1 MNQYKLLPFLL
12 FLLASCTQISSS
24 VSIVPIW
31 DEMIVILAPHGFEV
45 FFDSGTTH
53 TARDIY
59 TPGST
64 VINWSYFWVTD
75 SGVYYPA
82 GLWIEKWKQSYSL
95 EQSDPNLSHVVLY
108 RPYGDSLTIV
118 ANSETSEQIPMCIQN
133 PAGCTAFQAG
143 PLVLSGGI
151 IQDFGKSWHA
161 NESHERTLMGK
172 TQSGKVY
179 FFISRQQLSLTEV
192 GEQIARDPRFQQDPI
207 TVLNLDGWPSTAY
220 YDGIH
225 GFREDKKLPIFIRIN
240 P

>member
-1 MNQYKLLPFLL
+1 MIRYLLPFLF
-12 FLLASCTQISSS
+12 FLSACSVITQPQVIRTAR
-24 VSIVPIW
+24 VSLT
-31 DEMIVILAPHGFEV
+31 VIEAPHWFEV
-45 FFDSGTTH
+45 FFDSGATY
-53 TARDIY
+53 TARDLY

-64 VINWSYFWVTD
+64 VINWSYFGVTD

-82 GLWIEKWKQSYSL
+82 GLWRSGIDETSPAIF
-95 EQSDPNLSHVVLY
+95 EDPNITHIVRISHSEPQRV
-108 RPYGDSLTIV
+108 TIFP
-118 ANSETSEQIPMCIQN
+118 NKDLLFMKWWSEDD
-133 PAGCTAFQAG
+133 AFQAG

-161 NESHERTLMGK
+161 NESHERTLIGV

-179 FFISRQQLSLTEV
+179 FFVSRKQLSLTEV
-192 GEQIARDPRFQQDPI
+192 GEQIRLDSRFWKDPI